1 MQNKFFLKE
10 FCKNEIKRKNNLD
23 LIWDRA
29 FKKIEPYQNQI
40 EENIKKIGHFEIE
53 NLSDLNLTDIYNEYQ
68 EIWKTHKTLQEVK
81 TRELKKYF
89 SILFSNPHE
98 GVPKGLYDNPEQFND
113 FLKVIIQRDK
123 QSYLKRL
130 ISDLL
135 YYYPKD
141 QKLLFKRLKE
151 IHDYLDK
158 KKGSNISLLKANM
171 QFRLIQKDAPSLI
184 AKAIL
189 NTDRELSPGILS
201 EIWLKERHLLN
212 GIGAAIVKEL
222 CRLVKED
229 IRKENEIVLKRFL
242 YYLSKNE
249 NGNLNNSSS
258 NEEIEL
264 KNKRFNDL
272 TLIVSVLLRPFEDK
286 EPQKSIKRKITQFL
300 DLYVGDPRSE
310 SEKWINLDK
319 EREIFLKWKIGETIK
334 DFLSLLS
341 YTARKNPDADRM
353 WPYRKEF
360 IESYWKNGHIRNA
373 WVVLGKE
380 AYDKRHKFLK
390 RNFDNYGR
398 IIKGA
403 YSPIHSVLLFQIGDL
418 ILSEWN
424 YNGKVRI
431 WHQNKDAPQFYKTE
445 YSREDLANKPK
456 KEFVH
461 SSPEEYYWQQKLSE
475 YIERYTGIGCPDE
488 LEKKVYRWS

>member
-1 MQNKFFLKE
+1 MKNKLFLKE
-10 FCKNEIKRKNNLD
+10 FCADEVRRKNNLD
-23 LIWDRA
+23 LIWDRI
-29 FKKIEPYQNQI
+29 FKKIQPYQNEI
-40 EENIKKIGHFEIE
+40 EKNIKKMGHFEME
-53 NLSDLNLTDIYNEYQ
+53 DLPDLNLKDIYNEYQ
-68 EIWKTHKTLQEVK
+68 NIWETHKTLKGIK

-89 SILFSNPHE
+89 SILFSNPNE
-98 GVPKGLYDNPEQFND
+98 GVPKGLYDRAEQFDD
-113 FLKVIIQRDK
+113 FLRVIIQRNK

-141 QKLLFKRLKE
+141 RGLLFKRLKE
-151 IHDYLDK
+151 VHDCLDK
-158 KKGSNISLLKANM
+158 NKGSNISLLKANM
-171 QFRLIQKDAPSLI
+171 QFRLTQKDAPSLI

-189 NTDRELSPGILS
+189 NTNRELSSGVLS

-222 CRLVKED
+222 RHLVKTHIKE
-229 IRKENEIVLKRFL
+229 ENEIVLKRFL
-242 YYLSKNE
+242 QYLSKNE
-249 NGNLNNSSS
+249 SVNWGEPNPNQ
-258 NEEIEL
+258 EIEL
-264 KNKRFNDL
+264 KDKRFNDP
-272 TLIVSVLLRPFEDK
+272 TPIVSVLLRSFEDK
-286 EPQKSIKRKITQFL
+286 MPRESIQKMITQFL
-300 DLYVGDPRSE
+300 DQYVGDPRFE
-310 SEKWINLDK
+310 SEKWINMDE

-353 WPYRKEF
+353 WPYRKKF
-360 IESYWKNGHIRNA
+360 IEDYWKNGHIRNA

-403 YSPIHSVLLFQIGDL
+403 HSIHSVLLFQIGDL

-431 WHQNKDAPQFYKTE
+431 WHQNKHAPQFYKTE
-445 YSREDLANKPK
+445 YSREDFINKPK
-456 KEFVH
+456 KEFIH
-461 SSPEEYYWQQKLSE
+461 RSPEKYYWQQKLSE
-475 YIERYTGIGCPDE
+475 YIERYTDIRCPEE
-488 LEKKVYRWS
+488 LEKKIYRWS